1 MEPAF
6 PSLPP
11 DFLRGKQVVILG
23 AGYLGSAVGREA
35 LAAGARVTALTRNPE
50 RGAALSAA
58 GAQVLQAELS
68 GVGWHGAVSPESDYV
83 LDCVGAAGGGLAGY
97 RRSYVDGLRSILAW
111 SAGASHPGVLVY
123 TSSTA
128 VYPQDGG
135 VRVAEDAPTT
145 GGDERAA
152 VLLEAEELAMTWPG
166 RAVVVRLAGI
176 YGPGRHHLLDTL
188 RAGADEMPGRGEHR
202 LNLIHRDDAAALILA
217 AFARPDVAA
226 GQIFNAADDGA
237 VSKRDVV
244 QWLAARLGRP
254 APSFSG
260 NPVAGRRAVTPDRI
274 IDNGKAKRL
283 LGWRPRFPSYRE
295 GYAAI
300 VPGFGVEK
308 RFGETA

>member
-1 MEPAF
+1 
-6 PSLPP
+6 
-11 DFLRGKQVVILG
+11 
-23 AGYLGSAVGREA
+23 
-35 LAAGARVTALTRNPE
+35 
-50 RGAALSAA
+50 
-58 GAQVLQAELS
+58 
-68 GVGWHGAVSPESDYV
+68 
-83 LDCVGAAGGGLAGY
+83 
-97 RRSYVDGLRSILAW
+97 
-111 SAGASHPGVLVY
+111 
-123 TSSTA
+123 
-128 VYPQDGG
+128 
-135 VRVAEDAPTT
+135 
-145 GGDERAA
+145 
-152 VLLEAEELAMTWPG
+152 MTWPG

-300 VPGFGVEK
+300 VPELGVEK